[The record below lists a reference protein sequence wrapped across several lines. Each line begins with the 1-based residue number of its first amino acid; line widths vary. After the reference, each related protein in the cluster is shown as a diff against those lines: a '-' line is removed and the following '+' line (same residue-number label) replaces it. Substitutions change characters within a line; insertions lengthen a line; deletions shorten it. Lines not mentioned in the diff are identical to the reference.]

1 LVVFLI
7 HLLASQKNESGED
20 MIESVDQLVNR
31 YLDAKDY
38 VIDKGYS
45 WEIDWQNN
53 QDYEKITESDFIRES
68 AWVILSSGFKETIVR
83 KLFPLIS
90 NCFLDWGS
98 PHAIVSSLNDC
109 KKNALKVFKNVKKI
123 NAICGIITF
132 VNSEDFS
139 IVKKEIKLKGIEYL
153 KQLPYIGPI
162 TGLHLLK
169 NLGLQLIKP
178 DRHLVRIA
186 KSAGFTSP
194 KDLGEVIKEAVGDSL
209 SEIDI
214 VLWRYST
221 LNKEYTQLFS

>member
-1 LVVFLI
+1 
-7 HLLASQKNESGED
+7 
-20 MIESVDQLVNR
+20 MIKSVDQLVNK

-38 VIDKGYS
+38 IIDKGYS

-83 KLFPLIS
+83 KIFPLIS

-98 PHAIVSSLNDC
+98 PRVILNSLNNC
-109 KKNALKVFKNVKKI
+109 RKNALKVFKNTKKI
-123 NAICGIITF
+123 NAICEIITF
-132 VNSEDFS
+132 VNSKDFS
-139 IVKKEIKLKGIEYL
+139 IVKKEIKLRGIDYL

-178 DRHLVRIA
+178 DRHLIRIA
-186 KSAGFTSP
+186 KCAGYNSP
-194 KDLGEVIKEAVGDSL
+194 KDLGDVIKEAIGDSL

-221 LNKEYTQLFS
+221 LNKDYIQFFS